1 MRTSPSPSLGSL
13 SGHGMATPRPSAFL
27 AAALASNR
35 GRQSA
40 EEGVDDEETPR
51 GSRVNGSSDDAVD
64 MVMNAMRAIMAE
76 QIAAVAAEKEAEMAV
91 QTSWRKI
98 WGPGRLHISME
109 MWRGK
114 CFSKITRDQW
124 PGSAAAIRAEVLQA
138 FTETCIEQVDLVKE
152 EEEAEYAA
160 MLQSLQ

>member
-1 MRTSPSPSLGSL
+1 
-13 SGHGMATPRPSAFL
+13 
-27 AAALASNR
+27 
-35 GRQSA
+35 
-40 EEGVDDEETPR
+40 
-51 GSRVNGSSDDAVD
+51 
-64 MVMNAMRAIMAE
+64 
-76 QIAAVAAEKEAEMAV
+76 
-91 QTSWRKI
+91 
-98 WGPGRLHISME
+98 ME